1 MRPEVAG
8 ASGRRWSLRSRLLAL
23 AAVACAFAWIAGG
36 AAIYYAVQRED
47 GVLFDARLRDL
58 AQTLLVFADHE
69 IQEVEAERRHLPT
82 HIETEGTVHDRYRY
96 QIWSK
101 EGQLL
106 LSSDNAS
113 RERPPVPLMPL
124 SERGWSTQVVE
135 LQMMRVIAIQS
146 TSNRYLIQVAEP
158 LQSRLELV
166 HLFGRYLGIGM
177 LLSAMALAALSLL
190 LLRVMLRPLRDA
202 ARHIGRRGP
211 ADLSAVALT
220 QLPEEFAPVLDAINR
235 LLRAIDVALCS
246 EREFVAAAA
255 HELRTP
261 LAGLRAQAQ
270 LAAHQRTSPQVR
282 NQALRAVQDGVDHA
296 THLVNQLLDLAR
308 SDALAGNS
316 ARLSTDRQ
324 AVDVRKLLGQSMS
337 ELGPPAAERGL
348 QLKQVFEVADLW
360 GSEFGLGLIVRN
372 LLANAVAH
380 ARPNGQVE
388 IGTRAERGGVVL
400 WVADDG
406 PGIPEPERARMFER
420 FARGK
425 GNDQAGCGLGLSIV
439 KALADAHHAN
449 VDLGVSELGGLLVEV
464 HLPAPPG
471 TRPSAAPGFQA

>member
-1 MRPEVAG
+1 MA
-8 ASGRRWSLRSRLLAL
+8 ATSGRRWSLRNRLLAL
-23 AAVACAFAWIAGG
+23 AAVSCALAWIAGG

-47 GVLFDARLRDL
+47 GELFDARLRDL

-69 IQEVEAERRHLPT
+69 IQEVEAERRKLPT
-82 HIETEGTVHDRYRY
+82 HIETEGTEHDRYRY
-96 QIWSK
+96 QIWS
-101 EGQLL
+101 EDGQLL

-113 RERPPVPLMPL
+113 HDQPPTPLMPL
-124 SERGWSTQVVE
+124 TERGWTTRTVGT
-135 LQMMRVIAIQS
+135 MPMRVIAVRS

-158 LQSRLELV
+158 LQLRLELV
-166 HLFGRYLGIGM
+166 NLFGRYLGIGM
-177 LLSAMALAALSLL
+177 LLSAMALTTLSLL
-190 LLRVMLRPLRDA
+190 LLRVMLRPLHDA

-211 ADLSAVALT
+211 ADLSAVALE
-220 QLPEEFAPVLDAINR
+220 QMPEEFAPVLDAINR
-235 LLRAIDVALCS
+235 LLRLVDVALCS

-270 LAAHQRTSPQVR
+270 LAAHQRTSPPAR
-282 NQALRAVQDGVDHA
+282 DLALRAVQDGVDHA

-308 SDALAGNS
+308 SDALAGNPVRFS
-316 ARLSTDRQ
+316 ADRQ
-324 AVDVRKLLGQSMS
+324 AVAVRKLLEQAMS

-348 QLKQVFEVADLW
+348 HLSQRFEVAELS
-360 GSEFGLGLIVRN
+360 GSAFGLGLIVRN

-388 IGTRAERGGVVL
+388 IGTRSEKGGVVL

-425 GNDQAGCGLGLSIV
+425 GNDRAGCGLGLSIV
-439 KALADAHHAN
+439 KALADAHHAT
-449 VDLGVSELGGLLVEV
+449 VSLGASSLGGLLAEV
-464 HLPAPPG
+464 HLA
-471 TRPSAAPGFQA
+471 AAPLAHPGAGPTVQA